1 MQWVKFLELLH
12 VGNNLEG
19 VVKEIL
25 HQYILDKFFQLT
37 LKYRND
43 VLCPKFEEH
52 LDDDISP
59 LETTEEQTIRYVAG
73 YILYSVRKSVQNKRS
88 SNGIAILKILSCW
101 GSKSSSDLDP
111 SSFLDCTKEWI
122 EKFNRGSLVVI
133 NDDFCIFVRHLEI
146 QTRKILNLNLMI
158 LYSGENI
165 KLKEFEKL
173 SENNLIRCYWEKLT
187 RSVGNEDLKEK
198 LKVKIV
204 TKWID
209 IRVNAFIKTWVQIIR
224 RKESRS
230 SSSNDGRREVAMRK
244 TLSTSSHVLE
254 KGQPSIRKSLARM

>member
-1 MQWVKFLELLH
+1 M
-12 VGNNLEG
+12 
-19 VVKEIL
+19 
-25 HQYILDKFFQLT
+25 
-37 LKYRND
+37 
-43 VLCPKFEEH
+43 
-52 LDDDISP
+52 
-59 LETTEEQTIRYVAG
+59 
-73 YILYSVRKSVQNKRS
+73 
-88 SNGIAILKILSCW
+88 KILSCW
-101 GSKSSSDLDP
+101 GSKSSSEFKP
-111 SSFLDCTKEWI
+111 SSFLDYTKEWI
-122 EKFNRGSLVVI
+122 EKVNRGSLVVI
-133 NDDFCIFVRHLEI
+133 NDYFCIFVSCLEI
-146 QTRKILNLNLMI
+146 QARKILNLNFVI

-165 KLKEFEKL
+165 KLKVFEKL